1 MWLFVLILTSTST
14 LCYAQQKINPS
25 GERSNYGFLM
35 FENFPLN
42 QENFKDELKILEV
55 IKDHQDTLKTWS
67 DFLKIEQ
74 KTFENRKNDSQLPYS
89 GKQLL
94 HRFYSYKTGKI
105 IDICIDKLR
114 EKSTRFHKI
123 DQNL

>member
-1 MWLFVLILTSTST
+1 MLLIWLIFTSTSF
-14 LCYAQQKINPS
+14 CYAQQKINPS
-25 GERSNYGFLM
+25 GETSNYGFLM

-42 QENFKDELKILEV
+42 QENFKDELKILKV
-55 IKDHQDTLKTWS
+55 IKEHQNTLKIWS

-74 KTFENRKNDSQLPYS
+74 NTFLNRKNDSQLPYS

-105 IDICIDKLR
+105 I
-114 EKSTRFHKI
+114 
-123 DQNL
+123 